1 MQTINQLAPIK
12 AVIGENR
19 MTLAYFTTTDCNLC
33 KDLFPKVEKM
43 LEDFPLITGLR
54 AEADIEPA
62 LVGEYGVFVVPT
74 LILFVEGK
82 ETLRRARTISV
93 PEVAEAVSRYYGMIY
108 E

>member
-1 MQTINQLAPIK
+1 MIAGNA
-12 AVIGENR
+12 
-19 MTLAYFTTTDCNLC
+19 MTLAYFTTTDCNVC

-43 LEDFPLITGLR
+43 MQSYPQIKGVR
-54 AEADIEPA
+54 AEADVEPA

-93 PEVAEAVSRYYGMIY
+93 PEVAEAIGRYYGMIY